1 MKNNLFP
8 SLPRQILFVSLIF
21 ALLSNVGCQSS
32 NNASS
37 GENAKP
43 ETSTTQENSEI
54 KPKPEDKITLPAN
67 PTDSKSVIEVL
78 FHEIFRLSN
87 LQTEQIEDFLEQS
100 YSKNT
105 TLRLQWVHSNKELH
119 LEDIYPDHIIQ
130 NFGWCDLNSRTTL
143 VPCAVIFD
151 ISKFSRKGLPDRF
164 LFRVLDRRSDNG
176 PSVLYSSGQVEGQQL
191 IPHGKYF
198 TNLDTKNKSI
208 SYSDLWQKI
217 ESFKQLR
224 DLKKLPHPM
233 GKIEIN
239 PILFRESEINSYLI
253 VKNLCPSSK
262 MNELLPNFETAVQ
275 GNYGIDVNYH
285 SAISDLGSHPDF
297 LEVDIRYGNYV
308 NLIAVKF
315 PDNYV
320 MSIKSKYYVN
330 NWFVGYGDQS
340 EKSIIFKISGLS
352 KESFFH
358 TKTYKTL
365 TEQNSLANLCF
376 RAILRTASKKT
387 PDQLSFSY
395 EDALNYRDDVGY
407 DAIEFYLSGNLN
419 TKLSLDHI
427 DYLILEMLK
436 KKIIYDPNNL
446 YQTNNYFIQIGSS
459 SLLESYFKKFNY
471 LSSMDRNTFQK
482 VWNPSLL
489 RFDQLKDNSNE

>member
-54 KPKPEDKITLPAN
+54 KPKPEDKISLPPN

-87 LQTEQIEDFLEQS
+87 LQKEQIEDFLEQS

-285 SAISDLGSHPDF
+285 SAISDLGSHPDL

-320 MSIKSKYYVN
+320 MSIAKKQSQNVMYIGYSLTEERLTFFRESKL
-330 NWFVGYGDQS
+330 DS
-340 EKSIIFKISGLS
+340 
-352 KESFFH
+352 ESFFN
-358 TKTYKTL
+358 TNKYRSSDKIS
-365 TEQNSLANLCF
+365 SLAEICLYVLNNPTSESF
-376 RAILRTASKKT
+376 SDKHYVEKTNKKYEDSKKNLKRYD
-387 PDQLSFSY
+387 PYQLFIY
-395 EDALNYRDDVGY
+395 ERFLPIQRSEVLFEDDVPGTT
-407 DAIEFYLSGNLN
+407 DR
-419 TKLSLDHI
+419 LDI
-427 DYLILEMLK
+427 
-436 KKIIYDPNNL
+436 
-446 YQTNNYFIQIGSS
+446 SS
-459 SLLESYFKKFNY
+459 KKFR
-471 LSSMDRNTFQK
+471 LE
-482 VWNPSLL
+482 WNQ
-489 RFDQLKDNSNE
+489 QLFNIESK